1 MTTSAVTVPA
11 DELHPSIVHPPTLRL
26 LTGAGLPARHALMRF
41 APLAESGGVPVP
53 ALLAPGA
60 DAGKLDPHVAGLLLV
75 GHLRADGEDTLEIVL
90 DGATGRVFTLYLF
103 EDSPQLLEAL
113 PLAPSLG
120 ALARFLAETDDF
132 AARRGRFASLAGRA
146 GADAVAEAG
155 RLLLAAFD
163 DADWDGE
170 DWGEAGARDEW
181 EHTLPAYWRIA
192 ATVRPLGLIA
202 APGDGLRLALPPG
215 LLDEEF
221 GAADIRRFAPSALPA
236 ALTHEPTRRFLTE
249 VGLPRTELMFG
260 LWGDED
266 VLRTLA
272 ESEAARHDGDGDEDR
287 PIPPDADGLVT
298 LGSLVHDMEVV
309 IDGGT
314 GLLSWREYGGAT
326 TTPVN
331 ADVSTLAF
339 TLWMYSREQELDQ
352 EHGFTSDFYEPLASA
367 MVEVLASADPVACLP
382 AEHEDDYRYW
392 PEVFH
397 DEAGGVL

>member
-1 MTTSAVTVPA
+1 MNAPTVTLPA
-11 DELHPSIVHPPTLRL
+11 DELHPSIVHPPTIRL
-26 LTGAGLPARHALMRF
+26 LTGGELPARHALMRF
-41 APLAESGGVPVP
+41 APLARSGGVPVP

-75 GHLRADGEDTLEIVL
+75 GHLRACGEDTLEIVL

-103 EDSPQLLEAL
+103 EDSPGSLEAL
-113 PLAPSLG
+113 PLAPSLS
-120 ALARFLAETDDF
+120 ALAGFLAETDDF
-132 AARRGRFASLAGRA
+132 TARRGRFASLSGRT
-146 GADAVAEAG
+146 GAAAVAEAE
-155 RLLLAAFD
+155 RLLSAVFE
-163 DADWDGE
+163 DADWDGD
-170 DWGEAGARDEW
+170 DWGEAGPRDEW
-181 EHTLPAYWRIA
+181 EHALPAYWRIA

-202 APGDGLRLALPPG
+202 GPGDGLALALPPG

-221 GAADIRRFAPSALPA
+221 GAADIRRFLPSELPGV
-236 ALTHEPTRRFLTE
+236 LTHEPTRRFLTE

-266 VLRTLA
+266 VLRTLT

-287 PIPPDADGLVT
+287 PVPADAGRLVT
-298 LGSLVHDMEVV
+298 LGSLVHDMEAVV
-309 IDGGT
+309 DGGT
-314 GLLSWREYGGAT
+314 GLLSWRMYGSAG

-339 TLWMYSREQELDQ
+339 TLWLFGREQRLDR
-352 EHGFTSDFYEPLASA
+352 EHGFTSDFYEQLAA
-367 MVEVLASADPVACLP
+367 TMVEVLASVDPVACLP
-382 AEHEDDYRYW
+382 AADEEDYRYW